1 MCWWDAA
8 LPFKANWVPGNPG
21 FIFLP
26 FPPQELQYF
35 LSPWFPFKVI
45 TDFDI
50 DDGEAGLEL
59 LGEDVV
65 DFLRPWEEEAG
76 GEEFLED
83 RPTLFTDPAGE
94 DVLLGIRLSVLFA
107 EFLAELVFCVLVYVS
122 SVKNGLGVKLLKKI

>member
-1 MCWWDAA
+1 M
-8 LPFKANWVPGNPG
+8 P
-21 FIFLP
+21 LP

-35 LSPWFPFKVI
+35 LSPWFPFKVS

-122 SVKNGLGVKLLKKI
+122 SVKNGLGVKLLKKNIT